1 MITENTLP
9 RIAILM
15 AHTGGGHLSAARS
28 LAEAL
33 DEHAHITIISLV
45 DDYVEFPWN
54 TLSITYGPWVNYA
67 PWLYHLFYRAF
78 DTRRRVEVTTRAA
91 YPLVRRQIAAA
102 FAPDWPDIVI
112 SVHPLQIVIPL
123 RVLRELGN
131 PAPFVTVVTDPV
143 TPPLAWFC
151 PETDLTVVATE
162 PARDSAIAC
171 GVSPERV
178 RLLGL
183 PVRRAFST
191 IWGRP
196 KPAARA
202 QLGLDPYRPLV
213 LLTGG
218 GAGIGKLVP
227 LARAIARKLAK
238 EAYPAQMAV
247 IAGRNQIMKK
257 QLQSERWPLPV
268 KVLGFVDDMP
278 NWLAA
283 ADLLVSKAGPGT
295 LAEAACAGLPVIVTG
310 YIPGQED
317 GNVTWIEQHGAGI
330 YAREPQRVGA
340 LVSELL
346 RPNNPLLAHMA
357 AQSHALARCDASA
370 QIAQAV
376 LEIYHGRNRDVT
388 LTPGRHL
395 LKKKPTLKDWM
406 GGLYDHR

>member
-1 MITENTLP
+1 MTEDLP

-33 DEHAHITIISLV
+33 DDRALITIISLV

-54 TLSITYGPWVNYA
+54 TMSVTYGPWVNYA
-67 PWLYHLFYRAF
+67 PWLYHLFYRTF
-78 DTRRRVEVTTRAA
+78 DTRRRAEVTTRAA
-91 YPLVRRQIAAA
+91 YPLVRRQVAAA

-112 SVHPLQIVIPL
+112 SVHPLQTVIPL

-143 TPPLAWFC
+143 TPPLYWFW
-151 PETDLTVVATE
+151 PDVDLTIVATE
-162 PARDSAIAC
+162 PARETAIAC
-171 GVSPERV
+171 GLSPERV
-178 RLLGL
+178 RIIGL
-183 PVRRAFST
+183 PVRRAFSAV
-191 IWGRP
+191 WGRP
-196 KPAARA
+196 KSAARA
-202 QLGLDPYRPLV
+202 QLGLDPERPLV

-218 GAGIGKLVP
+218 GAGIGKLLP
-227 LARAIARKLAK
+227 LARAIGRTLAK
-238 EAYPAQMAV
+238 GAYPGQMAI
-247 IAGRNQIMKK
+247 IAGRNQILKK
-257 QLQSERWPLPV
+257 QLQSEHWSIPV

-295 LAEAACAGLPVIVTG
+295 LAEAACAGLPVIITG
-310 YIPGQED
+310 HVPGQED

-330 YAREPQRVGA
+330 YARDPQRVGA

-346 RPNNPLLAHMA
+346 RPDNPLLAHMA
-357 AQSHALARCDASA
+357 AQSHSLARCDASA

-376 LEIYHGRNRDVT
+376 LELPRDRRRTVT
-388 LTPGRHL
+388 PSPTLHL
-395 LKKKPTLKDWM
+395 PKKKPTLKDWM
-406 GGLYDHR
+406 EGPYDHR

>member
-1 MITENTLP
+1 MLP

-33 DEHAHITIISLV
+33 DKHAFITIISLM

-54 TLSITYGPWVNYA
+54 TLSIAYGPWVNYA

-78 DTRRRVEVTTRAA
+78 DTRRRVEVTARAA

-151 PETDLTVVATE
+151 PEVDLTVVATE

-178 RLLGL
+178 RVLGL

-202 QLGLDPYRPLV
+202 QLGLDPNRPLV

-227 LARAIARKLAK
+227 LARAIAKKLAK

-247 IAGRNQIMKK
+247 IAGRNQVMKK
-257 QLQSERWPLPV
+257 QLQSERWPIPV

-283 ADLLVSKAGPGT
+283 TDLLVSKAGPGT

-310 YIPGQED
+310 HIPGQED

-330 YAREPQRVGA
+330 YAREPLRVGA

-346 RPNNPLLAHMA
+346 RPNNPLLAQMA
-357 AQSHALARCDASA
+357 AQSHSLARCDASG

-376 LEIYHGRNRDVT
+376 LELYNGRNRNVT

-406 GGLYDHR
+406 GGLNDHR

>member
-1 MITENTLP
+1 
-9 RIAILM
+9 M

-33 DEHAHITIISLV
+33 DSRAHITIISLV
-45 DDYVEFPWN
+45 DDYVDFPWN
-54 TLSITYGPWVNYA
+54 TMSVAYGPWVNYA
-67 PWLYHLFYRAF
+67 PWLYHLFYRTF
-78 DTRRRVEVTTRAA
+78 DTRHRVQVTTRAA

-112 SVHPLQIVIPL
+112 SVHPLQTVIPL

-131 PAPFVTVVTDPV
+131 PAPFITVVTDPV
-143 TPPLAWFC
+143 TPPLYWFC
-151 PETDLTVVATE
+151 AEMDLTVVATE

-178 RLLGL
+178 RVLGL
-183 PVRRAFST
+183 PVRKAFSA
-191 IWGRP
+191 IWGRS

-202 QLGLDPYRPLV
+202 QLGLDPNRPLV

-227 LARAIARKLAK
+227 LARAIAKRLAK
-238 EAYPAQMAV
+238 DAYPAQMAV
-247 IAGRNQIMKK
+247 IAGRNQVMKK
-257 QLQSERWPLPV
+257 QLQSERWPIPV

-310 YIPGQED
+310 HIPGQED

-330 YAREPQRVGA
+330 YAREPLRVGA
-340 LVSELL
+340 SPL
-346 RPNNPLLAHMA
+346 RCLRADRTSRARPLQRAQPQCNAH
-357 AQSHALARCDASA
+357 ARTASTEEETNA
-370 QIAQAV
+370 
-376 LEIYHGRNRDVT
+376 
-388 LTPGRHL
+388 
-395 LKKKPTLKDWM
+395 
-406 GGLYDHR
+406 